1 MKLINFIKRHIIVIV
16 LGILVVYSF
25 YYNLR

>member
-1 MKLINFIKRHIIVIV
+1 MKLINFIKRHIIVIT
-16 LGILVVYSF
+16 LGVLVVYSF